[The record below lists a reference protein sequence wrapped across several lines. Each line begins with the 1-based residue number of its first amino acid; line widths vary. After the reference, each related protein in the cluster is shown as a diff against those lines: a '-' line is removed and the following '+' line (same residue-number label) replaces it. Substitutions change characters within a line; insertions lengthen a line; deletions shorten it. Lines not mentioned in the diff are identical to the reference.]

1 MKEFSSK
8 AMFKL
13 IFSQIFSISFLVL
26 LLTMFT
32 VSISYLYPN
41 YYQSVATYKII
52 SKESFEEDQFGFLGG
67 LAQIGK
73 QGGIDSLEVEE
84 VANSNSFITQFIRD
98 NDLYRNLIKDN
109 PDALPSDFSR
119 AFIKRLDFN
128 NLGSYVRISFI
139 DKEPTKAK
147 EILESYITGLDN
159 FFRTRQKEK
168 SARYINYL
176 TEQLETNES
185 YRKQA
190 INESA
195 TALIQSELRN
205 LVLAEIDGAYVLEAL
220 DPPNTPDRKKY
231 PQRLVWLLLSL
242 FFYSLLVTT
251 AVLIW
256 NFQTAKNLDLFKKF
270 KKTKFE

>member
-1 MKEFSSK
+1 MKELSSK
-8 AMFKL
+8 EMFKL

-26 LLTMFT
+26 LLSMLT

-52 SKESFEEDQFGFLGG
+52 SKESFQEEQFSFLGS
-67 LAQIGK
+67 LAQVGK
-73 QGGIDSLEVEE
+73 QSGIDALEVEE
-84 VANSNSFITQFIRD
+84 VANSNSFIAQFIRD

-147 EILESYITGLDN
+147 EVLESYITGLDN

-176 TEQLETNES
+176 TVQLETNEN

-205 LVLAEIDGAYVLEAL
+205 LVLAEIDGAYVLEAI

-231 PQRLVWLLLSL
+231 PQRLVWLILSL
-242 FFYSLLVTT
+242 FFYSLIVTA